1 MFKKILIANRGEIAL
16 RIIRACRELGIATV
30 AVHSTADVAAL
41 HVRFAD
47 EAVCIGPPPSRE
59 SYLNIPAVLS
69 AAEITRA
76 DAIHPGYGFLS
87 ENAEFAE
94 VCKNC
99 KIHFIGPQPELIR
112 LMGNKVRAKEAAREA
127 GLPLLPGSTGVVKD
141 PKEAEKVAQEVGF
154 PIILKAAAGGG
165 GRGMKIVRD
174 LSAVAQAFSTASA
187 EAVAAFGNGDM
198 YIERYVERPRH
209 IEIQIVADEHGNVVH
224 LGEREC
230 SVQRRHQKLIE
241 ESPSPG
247 ISPELREEM
256 GRVSV
261 KAMEKLKYTNLGTIE
276 YLMDEAGKFY
286 FMEMNTRIQVEH
298 PVTEMVTGI
307 DLVRT
312 QIQLA
317 FGQPLKWKQKDITLK
332 GAAIECRVNAED
344 PVTFAPSPGRIT
356 AYSAPGGLG
365 VRIDSAAYENY
376 AVLPHYDSL
385 LAKLVTNAEDR
396 DCAIRRM
403 QRALGEYVIQGIRT
417 NIPFH
422 RAALGE
428 DAFLEGKYDTRF
440 VERLLASETGSR
452 RLKKAIEETP

>member
-1 MFKKILIANRGEIAL
+1 MFKKVLIANRGEIAL

-30 AVHSTADVAAL
+30 AVHSTADANSL

-47 EAVCIGPPPSRE
+47 EAVCIGPPPSKD
-59 SYLNIPAVLS
+59 SYLNVPALLS

-94 VCKNC
+94 VCAKC
-99 KIHFIGPQPELIR
+99 SIGFIGPKPDVIR

-127 GLPLLPGSTGVVKD
+127 GLPLLPGSPGVLKSAD
-141 PKEAEKVAQEVGF
+141 EAVEVANEIGYPV
-154 PIILKAAAGGG
+154 ILKAAAGGG

-174 LSAVAQAFSTASA
+174 AKSIASAFATASA
-187 EAVAAFGNGDM
+187 EAVAAFSNGDM
-198 YIERYVERPRH
+198 YLERYVEKPRH
-209 IEIQIVADEHGNVVH
+209 IEIQIVADVYGNVVH

-247 ISPELREEM
+247 VSPALRAEM

-261 KAMEKLKYTNLGTIE
+261 EAMKRINYSNVGTIE
-276 YLMDEAGKFY
+276 FLMDENGRFY

-298 PVTEMVTGI
+298 PVTEQVTGI
-307 DLVRT
+307 DLLRT
-312 QIQLA
+312 QIMLA
-317 FGQPLKWKQKDITLK
+317 AGEKLPFTQEQIVMK

-344 PVTFAPSPGRIT
+344 PSTFAPWPGKIT

-365 VRIDSAAYENY
+365 VRVDSLAYENY
-376 AVLPHYDSL
+376 VVQPHYDSL
-385 LAKLVTNAEDR
+385 VAKLIVTAEDR
-396 DCAIRRM
+396 PTAIRRM
-403 QRALGEYVIQGIRT
+403 KRALAEYVVQGIRT

-422 RAALGE
+422 RAALDE
-428 DAFLEGKYDTRF
+428 DAFVQGVYDTRF
-440 VERLLASETGSR
+440 VEQMQASEAGTA
-452 RLKKAIEETP
+452 RLKRAIEESP